1 MKIKTQKRG
10 AVLLISI
17 LVSSVVLIVG
27 MGVYQRT
34 YKELLIGSFWKQVQ
48 IAFSS
53 ADAGL
58 ECAIYWD
65 EKLTDPV
72 TGVPVSTTENASC
85 FGTGFIWFDNGG
97 WTPGAYKVWSEDLII
112 SDIGGCV
119 NIRVVKMPDG
129 ETLIQSRG
137 YNTCDATSARRVE
150 RGRYYRYK
158 PAP

>member
-1 MKIKTQKRG
+1 MRTNIQTKQRG

-27 MGVYQRT
+27 FGVYQRT

-48 IAFSS
+48 IAFAS

-65 EKLTDPV
+65 EKLTNPD
-72 TGVPVSTTENASC
+72 TGVIGTDIAKC
-85 FGTGFIWFDNGG
+85 FDREFTWFAGG
-97 WTPGAYKVWSEDLII
+97 WDPGAYKVWSEDLAI
-112 SDIGGCV
+112 SDTGGCV
-119 NIRVVKMPDG
+119 NIRVIKMQDG

-137 YNTCDATSARRVE
+137 YNTACDSTSTRRVE
-150 RGRYYRYK
+150 RGRYYRYT
-158 PAP
+158 P

>member
-48 IAFSS
+48 IAFAS

-65 EKLTDPV
+65 NLLTLG
-72 TGVPVSTTENASC
+72 TGVSGTDDASC
-85 FGTGFIWFDNGG
+85 FGQPSFKWFDNGG
-97 WTPGAYKVWSEDLII
+97 WAPDEYKVWDKNLPI
-112 SDIGGCV
+112 SSIGGCV